1 MSFEGKISGSLAPQ
15 GGMLGNV
22 SGNIGAVVPDIRDES
37 VTTAKL
43 ADEAVTT
50 AKIADAAVTIAKLA
64 ADVTALINSKGS
76 ASDVATLQSDVEAL
90 QTITAGLGTAS
101 TYGVANNLTQAAAG
115 SAVLDA
121 YQGKLLG
128 DRMTTAEGD
137 IDTLTD
143 GYTQLAANVFQ
154 HHKTI
159 TGTITMAANSSGQD
173 GFSVGIDWSVA
184 FAVVRQQDAS
194 KLVFLSMGYVDRQ
207 NCYVNWRSE
216 RTSQSSIPIRIDIF
230 GY

>member
-1 MSFEGKISGSLAPQ
+1 MGKIMKNGVAYSSGSN
-15 GGMLGNV
+15 GGSN
-22 SGNIGAVVPDIRDES
+22 
-37 VTTAKL
+37 
-43 ADEAVTT
+43 
-50 AKIADAAVTIAKLA
+50 
-64 ADVTALINSKGS
+64 
-76 ASDVATLQSDVEAL
+76 ASDIAYDSSNIISAPTVEGTQDNAANML
-90 QTITAGLGTAS
+90 SSFGTAATKNVVNSLS
-101 TYGVANNLTQAAAG
+101 TWYPDQG
-115 SAVLDA
+115 VLDA

-137 IDTLTD
+137 IDTLND
-143 GYTQLAANVFQ
+143 GYSQLAPNVFM

-159 TGTITMAANSSGQD
+159 TGTITMAASSSGQA

-194 KLVFLSMGYVDRQ
+194 KLVFLSMGYVDRN

-216 RTSQSSIPIRIDIF
+216 RTSQADITIRIDIF